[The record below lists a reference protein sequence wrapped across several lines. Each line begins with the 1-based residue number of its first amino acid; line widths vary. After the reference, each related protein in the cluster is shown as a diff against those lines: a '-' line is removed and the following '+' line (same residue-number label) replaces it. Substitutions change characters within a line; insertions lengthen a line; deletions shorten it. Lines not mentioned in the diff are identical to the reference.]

1 MVSHH
6 PTNKLISREPISLQ
20 KPQRPLSHTPHAESA
35 EHPVLAPI
43 SERYP
48 KEKGRLLTCY
58 SPVRHSHHTTTKA
71 TQIPFDLHVLSTPPA
86 FVLSQD
92 QTLQTKNK
100 NHNLL
105 RKQPPHNRAANPN
118 QKNSK
123 NKNKHQQNK
132 HTIEFTNNTPTRPQP
147 QTKGHKRGTI
157 TTNNTNHKQS
167 APPGRQENTLRT
179 IGSIVKLICGDLPHR
194 LIFRHNVAKQQV
206 EYCFNPVFIIIN
218 SGFLVPG

>member
-1 MVSHH
+1 
-6 PTNKLISREPISLQ
+6 
-20 KPQRPLSHTPHAESA
+20 
-35 EHPVLAPI
+35 
-43 SERYP
+43 
-48 KEKGRLLTCY
+48 
-58 SPVRHSHHTTTKA
+58 
-71 TQIPFDLHVLSTPPA
+71 
-86 FVLSQD
+86 
-92 QTLQTKNK
+92 
-100 NHNLL
+100 
-105 RKQPPHNRAANPN
+105 PPHNRAANPN

-147 QTKGHKRGTI
+147 QTKGHKRGTT

-179 IGSIVKLICGDLPHR
+179 IGAIVKLICGELPHR